1 MIFRMLAGVV
11 VVALLVAGWL
21 MANDEQNGPA
31 ATVATPKAPDPGY
44 SAQDAMLVETGR
56 DGLPIYTLHASTIQQ
71 QPASAV
77 TVLDNVS
84 LQFRDP
90 AGRVWNARA
99 NQGFVSNG
107 TSDVELSGAVS
118 LTGLMPSDQQ
128 PVSITTDALAVDT
141 RTEIVT
147 TTDPVA
153 IEWNGQ
159 TLSARGLVAHL
170 KEQRVKLEADVHG
183 LYQP

>member
-1 MIFRMLAGVV
+1 MIFRVFAGVV

-21 MANDEQNGPA
+21 IANNEQNGPA
-31 ATVATPKAPDPGY
+31 ATVASPKAPDPGY
-44 SAQDAMLVETGR
+44 SAQDAVLVETGP
-56 DGLPIYTLHASTIQQ
+56 DGLPIYSLHASTIQQ
-71 QPASAV
+71 QPASSV

-90 AGRVWNARA
+90 AGRVWNVRA

-107 TSDVELSGAVS
+107 TSEVQLSGAVNLS
-118 LTGLMPSDQQ
+118 GLMPSDQQ
-128 PVSITTDALAVDT
+128 PISITTDALAVDT
-141 RTEIVT
+141 HTEIVT
-147 TTDPVA
+147 TADPVA

-159 TLSARGLVAHL
+159 TLSGRGLVAHL

-183 LYQP
+183 LYRP